1 MGKELKLVEDF
12 DFDMIVDFFGRLN
25 RQGRGSEQT
34 TCQALNLVGKLPQ
47 DAKVADLGC
56 GSGGQTLT
64 LATHTDGTIRGMDI
78 SPKLIDLFNARM
90 KRHGY
95 DDRVTGIVGS
105 MAELP
110 FEGEE
115 LDLIWAEGSIYNI
128 GFRRGLNEWRKFLK
142 TGGAI
147 AVSEVSWL
155 TPTRPEEINHFWHFH
170 YAEIDTIPN
179 KVKQMEDAGYTPQA
193 HFIVPE
199 DCWLDHFYKPMQ
211 ACVTSFLEQYDY
223 SETARQFAQNQLEE
237 QNYYRK
243 YKKYYGYVFYIGIK
257 NE

>member
-25 RQGRGSEQT
+25 RQGPGSEQT

-115 LDLIWAEGSIYNI
+115 LDLI
-128 GFRRGLNEWRKFLK
+128 
-142 TGGAI
+142 
-147 AVSEVSWL
+147 
-155 TPTRPEEINHFWHFH
+155 
-170 YAEIDTIPN
+170 
-179 KVKQMEDAGYTPQA
+179 
-193 HFIVPE
+193 
-199 DCWLDHFYKPMQ
+199 
-211 ACVTSFLEQYDY
+211 
-223 SETARQFAQNQLEE
+223 
-237 QNYYRK
+237 
-243 YKKYYGYVFYIGIK
+243 
-257 NE
+257 

>member
-1 MGKELKLVEDF
+1 M
-12 DFDMIVDFFGRLN
+12 
-25 RQGRGSEQT
+25 
-34 TCQALNLVGKLPQ
+34 
-47 DAKVADLGC
+47 
-56 GSGGQTLT
+56 
-64 LATHTDGTIRGMDI
+64 
-78 SPKLIDLFNARM
+78 
-90 KRHGY
+90 
-95 DDRVTGIVGS
+95 
-105 MAELP
+105 
-110 FEGEE
+110 
-115 LDLIWAEGSIYNI
+115 IWAEGSIYNI